1 MGRQPRSGDIP
12 WLSAHS
18 ILNWIG
24 GDTSMLI
31 LLLGK
36 SRISCRFLQWHCGAL
51 IAGFYPFLD
60 LLGTFLVALESPEN
74 RALCVDI
81 NSFGR

>member
-1 MGRQPRSGDIP
+1 
-12 WLSAHS
+12 
-18 ILNWIG
+18 
-24 GDTSMLI
+24 MLI

-36 SRISCRFLQWHCGAL
+36 SRISCRFLQWHFRC
-51 IAGFYPFLD
+51 FYSRFLP
-60 LLGTFLVALESPEN
+60 LFGLFGTFLVALESPEN

>member
-1 MGRQPRSGDIP
+1 
-12 WLSAHS
+12 
-18 ILNWIG
+18 
-24 GDTSMLI
+24 MLI

-36 SRISCRFLQWHCGAL
+36 SRISCKFLQRHYRCFYSP
-51 IAGFYPFLD
+51 GFTPYWD
-60 LLGTFLVALESPEN
+60 LFGTFLVTLESSEN

>member
-1 MGRQPRSGDIP
+1 
-12 WLSAHS
+12 
-18 ILNWIG
+18 
-24 GDTSMLI
+24 MLI

-36 SRISCRFLQWHCGAL
+36 SRISCKFLQWHSRC
-51 IAGFYPFLD
+51 FYSRVLPLLD
-60 LLGTFLVALESPEN
+60 LFGTLLVALESPEN

>member
-1 MGRQPRSGDIP
+1 
-12 WLSAHS
+12 
-18 ILNWIG
+18 
-24 GDTSMLI
+24 MLI

-36 SRISCRFLQWHCGAL
+36 SRISCRFLQWHYRC
-51 IAGFYPFLD
+51 FYSRFLPLLD

>member
-1 MGRQPRSGDIP
+1 
-12 WLSAHS
+12 
-18 ILNWIG
+18 
-24 GDTSMLI
+24 MLI

-36 SRISCRFLQWHCGAL
+36 SRISCKFLQWHQVLLSPGL
-51 IAGFYPFLD
+51 YPFWD
-60 LLGTFLVALESPEN
+60 RFGTFLVAPESPEN